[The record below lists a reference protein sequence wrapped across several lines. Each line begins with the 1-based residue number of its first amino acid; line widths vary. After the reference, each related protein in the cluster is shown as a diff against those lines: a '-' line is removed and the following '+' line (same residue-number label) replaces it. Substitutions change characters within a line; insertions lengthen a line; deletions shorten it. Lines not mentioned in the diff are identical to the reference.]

1 MADLDTEQNARIRD
15 IEARMNLIENEI
27 SAIMAKLDLVQSL
40 CKGLMILAGAALW
53 VDVIPYMA
61 GA

>member
-40 CKGLMILAGAALW
+40 CK
-53 VDVIPYMA
+53 
-61 GA
+61 

>member
-40 CKGLMILAGAALW
+40 CKGLLILAGAALG

>member
-40 CKGLMILAGAALW
+40 CKGLMILAGAALG